1 MASNT
6 VTSETKLMHYL
17 DLTEYGFNDVPD
29 ERKQDAKEEVSSYLV
44 NETLRFLSKGTSP
57 VKGEGRFRILNSKYA
72 KTQKGGVKT
81 ANLEL
86 EGDLKDSLISKPA
99 EGAFI
104 KFGHKGTQVPK
115 ADGHNQ
121 LSSKAQTWAV
131 ASGMPKRRYIPSDG
145 QKFVSEITE
154 EIEAIINDFKP
165 TISTEEVDI
174 DINLF
179 LGKDKGTISETTENE
194 SQSNVGIDDLFSD
207 DLIED
212 LLLNAIRRGN

>member
-1 MASNT
+1 
-6 VTSETKLMHYL
+6 
-17 DLTEYGFNDVPD
+17 
-29 ERKQDAKEEVSSYLV
+29 
-44 NETLRFLSKGTSP
+44 
-57 VKGEGRFRILNSKYA
+57 
-72 KTQKGGVKT
+72 
-81 ANLEL
+81 
-86 EGDLKDSLISKPA
+86 
-99 EGAFI
+99 
-104 KFGHKGTQVPK
+104 
-115 ADGHNQ
+115 
-121 LSSKAQTWAV
+121 
-131 ASGMPKRRYIPSDG
+131 MPKRRYIPSDG